1 MPIREDVLVVGGGM
15 AGATAALSAARTGA
29 SVRLV
34 SYRKPTFRQ
43 ASGLVDLLGYVPERT
58 DGDTSGDVEGGT
70 DGSGSDTGGRS
81 SGPVANPYDALS
93 VLPDDHPYSVVGD
106 DAVREAF
113 DLFDEVAGDLYVGSH
128 TDANALLPTHGG
140 TVKPTARYPVS
151 AAAGVASDDRSM
163 LLVGFEG
170 LTDFDAPLA
179 AQHLRAAGVPF
190 DVEGVQ
196 VRFPI
201 RFRADAKVT
210 RYARAL
216 DRDEEAARRRLVSRL
231 EDHVESSGA
240 ERVGFPALLGDEQ
253 PATVRED
260 LADRLGVDVFE
271 VPMGPPSLPGMRL
284 EDRLYAALDEA
295 GVRMTTGNPVVDYE
309 GEETDEDAGSVRINA
324 VLVDHKNNRVPYHAE
339 QFVLATGGLVGKGIT
354 SSRERVMEPVF
365 DCYVPHSEDRYDWS
379 RADAFGDHPFAR
391 FGVVPDGE
399 LRPTTADGEAQFENL
414 RAAGGVL
421 GGADF
426 AAEKSGSGVSLATG
440 HVAGRTAGES
450 V

>member
-1 MPIREDVLVVGGGM
+1 MPIREDVVVVGGGM
-15 AGATAALSAARTGA
+15 AGATAALAAARTGA

-34 SYRKPTFRQ
+34 SYKKSTLRQ
-43 ASGLVDLLGYVPERT
+43 ASGLVDVLGYVP
-58 DGDTSGDVEGGT
+58 DGGDVGPQ
-70 DGSGSDTGGRS
+70 R
-81 SGPVANPYDALS
+81 PVANPFEALAE
-93 VLPDDHPYSVVGD
+93 LPDDHPYSVVGEEC
-106 DAVREAF
+106 VRDAF
-113 DLFDEVAGDLYVGSH
+113 DLFDDVVGGLYVGGH
-128 TDANALLPTHGG
+128 TDANALVPTHGG

-151 AAAGVASDDRSM
+151 AAAGLASDERPM

-179 AQHLRAAGVPF
+179 AEHLRVAGVPF
-190 DVEGVQ
+190 DVAGVQ

-216 DRDEEAARRRLVSRL
+216 DRDEEGVRGRLVARL
-231 EDHVESSGA
+231 RDHLDDAGA
-240 ERVGFPALLGDEQ
+240 ERAGFPALLGDEK
-253 PATVRED
+253 PAEVREA

-295 GVRMTTGNPVVDYE
+295 GVRITTGNPVVDYA
-309 GEETDEDAGSVRINA
+309 GDETEDAGGVRIEA
-324 VLVDHKNNRVPYHAE
+324 VRVDHEGREVPYHAE

-354 SSRERVMEPVF
+354 SDRERVVEPVF
-365 DCYVPHSEDRYDWS
+365 DCHVPHSADRYDWS
-379 RADAFGDHPFAR
+379 REDAFGDHPFAR
-391 FGVVPDGE
+391 FGIVPDDE
-399 LRPTTADGEAQFENL
+399 LRPTDADGEVQFENL

-426 AAEKSGSGVSLATG
+426 AAEKSGSGVSLSTG
-440 HVAGRTAGES
+440 YVAGRTAGERA
-450 V
+450 